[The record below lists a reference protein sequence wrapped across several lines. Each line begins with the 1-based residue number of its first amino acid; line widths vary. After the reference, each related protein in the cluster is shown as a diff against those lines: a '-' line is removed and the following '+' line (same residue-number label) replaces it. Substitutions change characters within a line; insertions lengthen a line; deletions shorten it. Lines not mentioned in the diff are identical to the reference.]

1 MNRSDVLYLV
11 AENPAA
17 HGVFDKPTE
26 TARKVFCTVRSVGW
40 NEFYTAK
47 QNGLA
52 PSIVFVLADYAEYKN
67 EKIAL
72 YTPPGSDT
80 QKRFRII
87 RTYTKDQT
95 IELVCEE
102 ATVDA

>member
-1 MNRSDVLYLV
+1 MRADVLYLV
-11 AENPAA
+11 AETPGN

-26 TARKVFCTVRSVGW
+26 TERKVFCEVKSVGW

-47 QNGLA
+47 QSGLE

-72 YTPPGSDT
+72 YTPPGSET
-80 QKRFRII
+80 QNRYRII
-87 RTYTKDQT
+87 RTYTNNQT